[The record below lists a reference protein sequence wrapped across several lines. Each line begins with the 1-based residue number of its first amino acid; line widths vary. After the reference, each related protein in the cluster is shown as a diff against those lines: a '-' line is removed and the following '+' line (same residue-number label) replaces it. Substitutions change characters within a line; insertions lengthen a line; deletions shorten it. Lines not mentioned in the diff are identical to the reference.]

1 MKYAKMLGLG
11 LMVAAM
17 TTTGCDKKADPSK
30 ADEKKGSKG
39 AEHAP
44 HGKGPNGGVVFDL
57 GKYHAELDIK
67 HDKKEMYI
75 LILGNDEKTPVAVA
89 VAAKELTVTTKDTKG
104 KKGEVVKAMTIK
116 LRPVDEKDGK
126 ATRFIGTDDGL
137 GIEAEHSGA
146 ITGEI
151 DGKPSSGEFKE
162 E

>member
-1 MKYAKMLGLG
+1 MNCVKLLGLG
-11 LMVAAM
+11 LMVVALAA
-17 TTTGCDKKADPSK
+17 TGCGDKKGDTPK
-30 ADEKKGSKG
+30 ADDKKGGKG
-39 AEHAP
+39 DDHAP

-75 LILGNDEKTPVAVA
+75 LLLGNDEKTPVAVA
-89 VAAKELTVTTKDTKG
+89 AKDLTVTTKETRG

-116 LRPVDEKDGK
+116 LKPVDEKDGK

-137 GIEAEHSGA
+137 GTEAEHTGA
-146 ITGEI
+146 IAGEI

-162 E
+162 